1 MLFGIGLIV
10 AFGVALAARLVPLL
24 RGGGLYALGNYD
36 DGVHFAA
43 AMGVIHDLLPYRD
56 FVFLHPPGVLLAL
69 APFADV
75 LGEPGPIPDSVLLR
89 YCSCWARAWRLCC
102 SGPAR

>member
-43 AMGVIHDLLPYRD
+43 AMGVIHDLRHTATL
-56 FVFLHPPGVLLAL
+56 
-69 APFADV
+69 
-75 LGEPGPIPDSVLLR
+75 
-89 YCSCWARAWRLCC
+89 CSCTRPEC
-102 SGPAR
+102 S